1 MREPSRYAGGMKI
14 GKPLLLVI
22 TPLGVAGGL
31 YEAYHLAGGLV
42 LLMAALVGM
51 LCAAFAQV
59 VYTMGRGKVLYDTL
73 AD

>member
-1 MREPSRYAGGMKI
+1 MKI

-22 TPLGVAGGL
+22 TPIGVVGGL
-31 YEAYHLAGGLV
+31 YEAWHLAGGLV

-51 LCAAFAQV
+51 MVAAFAQL
-59 VYTMGRGKVLYDTL
+59 VLTIRREQREAERDAPRHPSP

>member
-1 MREPSRYAGGMKI
+1 MKI

-22 TPLGVAGGL
+22 TPIGVVGGL
-31 YEAYHLAGGLV
+31 YEAWHLAGGLV

-51 LCAAFAQV
+51 MVAAFAQL
-59 VYTMGRGKVLYDTL
+59 VLTIRREQREAERDAPRRPSP